1 MKKRRLTGLLCAFA
15 LLCVLALPA
24 LGSSGSATVYLLA
37 ANDKFCDLPGD
48 VRPVAVDGTVY
59 IPYSI
64 FDKDITGVD
73 LGVYYGIDQAGDTIL
88 NLYSLNGCLLY
99 TSPSPRDRG

>member
-1 MKKRRLTGLLCAFA
+1 MKKRPAAFFCALA
-15 LLCVLALPA
+15 LLLALVLPA
-24 LGSSGSATVYLLA
+24 LGVNDLPTVYLLA
-37 ANDKFCDLPGD
+37 TNDKFCDLPGD

-88 NLYSLNGCLLY
+88 NLYSLNGML
-99 TSPSPRDRG
+99 TFS